1 MVREISTLICGTLCC
16 LALVFLMVG
25 SSEAFA
31 PESLLGVWLFDEG
44 NGNDVMDSSGM
55 EHNGT
60 LTGNDVERVDG
71 KFGDALEFVGGG
83 KVDIPHADEF
93 STPTFTLMAWI
104 DVEEANTNWQL
115 IVGKDGWP
123 DRNYVMF
130 VAKDTGVIHFA
141 FCAPGQQDA
150 GNFNAT
156 SVVANG
162 EWRHVAITYDLQMRR
177 VYVDGVLDAENP
189 STIEPS
195 TSTVNLEI
203 GRGFTGIIDEVLIAN
218 EAFSGDDIKLAM
230 EIGLADFT
238 AGVGAVSAADKLA
251 TTWGAIRSETR

>member
-1 MVREISTLICGTLCC
+1 MVRRILASIGGTLCW
-16 LALVFLMVG
+16 LALALLVIG
-25 SSEAFA
+25 SSEAFEA
-31 PESLLGVWLFDEG
+31 ESILGVWLFEEG
-44 NGNDVMDSSGM
+44 NGNEVMDSSGR

-60 LTGNDVERVDG
+60 LTGNDVQRVDG

-83 KVDIPHADEF
+83 KVDVPHTDDF
-93 STPTFTLMAWI
+93 TTPTFTLMAWI
-104 DVEEANTNWQL
+104 DVEEANTSWQL
-115 IVGKDGWP
+115 IIGKDGLP
-123 DRNYVMF
+123 DRNYAMF

-150 GNFNAT
+150 GNFNAS

-195 TSTVNLEI
+195 TSIVNIEI

-218 EAFSGDDIKLAM
+218 EAFPEDDIKLAM
-230 EIGLADFT
+230 EIGLDDFI
-238 AGVGAVSAADKLA
+238 GGSGAVSAADKLA